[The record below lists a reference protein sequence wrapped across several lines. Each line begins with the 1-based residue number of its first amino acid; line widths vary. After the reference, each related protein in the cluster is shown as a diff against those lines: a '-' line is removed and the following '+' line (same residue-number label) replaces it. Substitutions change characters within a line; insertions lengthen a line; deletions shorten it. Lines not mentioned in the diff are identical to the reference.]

1 VRLHVPARKRAI
13 SVTLRDMPRHPL
25 RHDLPN
31 FTAAL
36 RAVSL
41 FAQTPSVWVKAKAK
55 KQPLI

>member
-1 VRLHVPARKRAI
+1 
-13 SVTLRDMPRHPL
+13 MPSHPL

-36 RAVSL
+36 RAVTA
-41 FAQTPSVWVKAKAK
+41 FAQTPSVWVKVKAK